1 MTFLEYVNLA
11 KRTRKDMGS
20 LQMDTIHMILG
31 VSGEIMGEF
40 IDQLKKHF
48 IYGKELD
55 KVNLQEELSD
65 AMWYVVNMYDILDL
79 ELLND
84 ITFPSIPSIGGDK
97 SKLIPSIKMTRQIN
111 DTFYYMCGHIMD
123 DQDTYNEDQKST
135 YLEKIISIVITMTS
149 LANMW
154 GIDLNKGLENNIEK
168 LRVRYPDKYTDE
180 KAIIRNL
187 QEERNKLEK

>member
-1 MTFLEYVNLA
+1 MTFLEYVDLA

-20 LQMDTIHMILG
+20 LQMDTVHMVLG

-55 KVNLQEELSD
+55 TVNLQEELSD
-65 AMWYVVNMYDILDL
+65 AMWYVANMYDILDL

-84 ITFPSIPSIGGDK
+84 ISFPKISSMGGDN

-111 DTFYYMCGHIMD
+111 DTFYYMCSHIMD
-123 DQDTYNEDQKST
+123 DQDSYNEDQKPA
-135 YLEKIISIVITMTS
+135 YLEKIISIIITMTS

-154 GIDLNKGLENNIEK
+154 GIDLCKGLINNIEK
-168 LRVRYPDKYTDE
+168 LRVRYPEKYTDE
-180 KAIIRNL
+180 GAIIRNL